1 MTKLA
6 SLHAHPFLTAPGA
19 RAIAHRGGA
28 QEAEENTLPAFRR
41 AVALGF
47 THVELDV
54 HATRDGV
61 VVIHHDPDLQR
72 ICGDPRAIAQLDW
85 AELQHLQTKRG
96 AHIPR
101 LADLLEE
108 FPDLFIAIEA
118 KSDAVVEPLAQV
130 ITRQAALG
138 RVSLGAFNPARTAQ
152 ARKRL
157 GPGLLWSPAHGQ
169 VARLWARGLGLRLRL
184 ALDDFALVQ
193 VPATWRGIPVVTRR
207 FVQAAHARGVHVQVW
222 TVNDPAQ
229 MNALLDIGVDG
240 LMSDCPT
247 LLREVLRQR
256 GAWHGDGAP

>member
-1 MTKLA
+1 MTRLA
-6 SLHAHPFLTAPGA
+6 TLHAHPLLTAPGA

-28 QEAEENTLPAFRR
+28 HEVEENTLPAFRH
-41 AVALGF
+41 AVALGY

-85 AELQHLQTKRG
+85 AELRHLRTTGG

-101 LADLLEE
+101 LEALLEE

-118 KSDAVVEPLAQV
+118 KSDAVVDPLAQV

-138 RVSLGAFNPARTAQ
+138 RVSVGAFNPVRTAQ
-152 ARKRL
+152 ARKLL

-169 VARLWARGLGLRLRL
+169 VARIWARGFGLPL

-207 FVQAAHARGVHVQVW
+207 FVQVAHARGVHVQVW
-222 TVNDPAQ
+222 TINDPAQ

-247 LLREVLRQR
+247 LLRQVLRQR
-256 GAWHGDGAP
+256 GMWHGDSAP